1 MKIKKR
7 ATILKIMNNKEENNE
22 LNNLISNIVKFEK
35 EINVNSTHKNYFFKQ
50 IKKIKDMD
58 FQSQNSDEQGVSL
71 QKIDEEMDFKK
82 ENEKLKKDI
91 NFNELFLCPKCLK
104 KIPLFISFQIQNEQ
118 KHNILV
124 NYLYSCNNK
133 FQTIALDDLLNKWK
147 DKKNISSKCNF
158 HSSEGKY
165 YLKYDKGLCPDCTIV
180 HEDIKSSHKDLCQK
194 RN

>member
-1 MKIKKR
+1 
-7 ATILKIMNNKEENNE
+7 MNNKEENNE

-58 FQSQNSDEQGVSL
+58 FQSQNSDELGVSL
-71 QKIDEEMDFKK
+71 QKIDEEMD
-82 ENEKLKKDI
+82 
-91 NFNELFLCPKCLK
+91 LK

-180 HEDIKSSHKDLCQK
+180 HEDIKSSYKDLCQK